1 MLLNQTRNGT
11 ANTSKMTEIWPDM
24 TTGAGIVAS
33 TYSEIVI
40 AGKGSAYVL
49 DSHLLQLTFRLASMG
64 PWYTRYRRGNHE
76 KFIIIKFRNYISRP
90 YAS

>member
-24 TTGAGIVAS
+24 TTGAGIAAS

-40 AGKGSAYVL
+40 EGKGSAYVL
-49 DSHLLQLTFRLASMG
+49 DSHLQ
-64 PWYTRYRRGNHE
+64 
-76 KFIIIKFRNYISRP
+76 
-90 YAS
+90 

>member
-24 TTGAGIVAS
+24 TTGAGIAAS

-40 AGKGSAYVL
+40 EGKGSAYVL
-49 DSHLLQLTFRLASMG
+49 DSHLQLIFRLTSTG
-64 PWYTRYRRGNHE
+64 PWNTKQAWE
-76 KFIIIKFRNYISRP
+76 S
-90 YAS
+90 